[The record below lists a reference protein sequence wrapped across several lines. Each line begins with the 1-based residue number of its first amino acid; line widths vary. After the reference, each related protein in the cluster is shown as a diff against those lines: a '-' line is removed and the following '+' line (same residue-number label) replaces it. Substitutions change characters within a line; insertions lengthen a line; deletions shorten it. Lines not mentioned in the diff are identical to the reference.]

1 MNYISNTIN
10 KTFKNKYHKDT
21 LKIAINMAWP
31 AIIESFFIAF
41 AGHCRNPCYLLLWK
55 GCRTPCRTVKKTE
68 WFDFGQRKRLYYKSK
83 TKWIP
88 QFSHDSGDSGIF
100 DGKYRILSGGSA
112 DSYHWH
118 GFLGKHGA
126 SNLL

>member
-41 AGHCRNPCYLLLWK
+41 AGL
-55 GCRTPCRTVKKTE
+55 
-68 WFDFGQRKRLYYKSK
+68 
-83 TKWIP
+83 I
-88 QFSHDSGDSGIF
+88 DSLMVSS
-100 DGKYRILSGGSA
+100 LGSA
-112 DSYHWH
+112 SVAAVVVCAAAEVELLDSCLSLHP
-118 GFLGKHGA
+118 A
-126 SNLL
+126 SAAMVSRPANRTESMDFPGRSFMI

>member
-41 AGHCRNPCYLLLWK
+41 AGLIDSLMVSSLGSASVAAVVVCAAEEAELL
-55 GCRTPCRTVKKTE
+55 
-68 WFDFGQRKRLYYKSK
+68 
-83 TKWIP
+83 
-88 QFSHDSGDSGIF
+88 DSC
-100 DGKYRILSGGSA
+100 LSLHPDSA
-112 DSYHWH
+112 DSVRIPANRIESMDFP
-118 GFLGKHGA
+118 GRKFMI
-126 SNLL
+126 

>member
-41 AGHCRNPCYLLLWK
+41 AGL
-55 GCRTPCRTVKKTE
+55 
-68 WFDFGQRKRLYYKSK
+68 
-83 TKWIP
+83 I
-88 QFSHDSGDSGIF
+88 DSLMVSSSF
-100 DGKYRILSGGSA
+100 P
-112 DSYHWH
+112 
-118 GFLGKHGA
+118 
-126 SNLL
+126 